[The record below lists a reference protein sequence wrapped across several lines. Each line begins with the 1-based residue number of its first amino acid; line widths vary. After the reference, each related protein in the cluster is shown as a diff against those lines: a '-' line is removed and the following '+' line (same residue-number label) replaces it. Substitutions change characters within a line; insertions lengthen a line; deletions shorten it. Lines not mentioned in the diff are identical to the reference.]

1 MEPVR
6 RPTRRTKE
14 TMPDVDAYYADILDI
29 PAYREA
35 NPNVYAS
42 SRRQILRLQNP
53 SPQIFGDP
61 NVYTDSFFNNSPY
74 ARDYEESGA
83 PRRAQDGRF
92 SATDTSKSA
101 SDFSTPPSGVPNVSI
116 LDVWAGEMR
125 SLSNKEMTEGL
136 SPDEQEL
143 LRAYQEYFA
152 DRTGMQDGGVVLP
165 DEQKGIFGLLTDTLF
180 LTEPPEGAPIGKA
193 RQAAIRDSSSTE
205 YANRADFY
213 EPGAANFG
221 ERLMLEYGYPGEY
234 DSETN
239 REIFDMAVGG
249 RQATVLPPDR
259 LDLPEPQELRDARQ
273 HLLGSA
279 LAARG
284 YGEGIAGFMGNVN
297 ERVFGFGQTPA
308 DRAMD
313 ERNNA
318 VGLDLFRQ
326 AGIEATTQQ
335 LTQMVDDAI
344 FAQLDQIMA
353 RAPGQRN
360 FRSPETG
367 PDLYFPRD
375 ARGRIATQN

>member
-1 MEPVR
+1 MESVL
-6 RPTRRTKE
+6 RTKE
-14 TMPDVDAYYADILDI
+14 TMPSVDAYYADILDI
-29 PAYREA
+29 PAHRDAREG
-35 NPNVYAS
+35 YFTTT
-42 SRRQILRLQNP
+42 RQQILRVQNP
-53 SPQIFGDP
+53 VQGLVEDP
-61 NVYTDSFFNNSPY
+61 NVYMDPFFNNSPY
-74 ARDYEESGA
+74 LRTYDSSGA
-83 PRRAQDGRF
+83 QRRGPDGTL
-92 SATDTSKSA
+92 SVTDSTAA
-101 SDFSTPPSGVPNVSI
+101 SEGVPDATY
-116 LDVWAGEMR
+116 LDLWAGEMR
-125 SLSNKEMTEGL
+125 ALSNKEMTEGL
-136 SPDEQEL
+136 SSDEEEL

-165 DEQKGIFGLLTDTLF
+165 DEQKGIFGLLTDSLF
-180 LTEPPEGAPIGKA
+180 LTEPPEGAPIGKS

-234 DSETN
+234 DPETN

-284 YGEGIAGFMGNVN
+284 YGEGIAGFIGNVN
-297 ERVFGFGQTPA
+297 ERVFGYGQAPA

>member
-1 MEPVR
+1 
-6 RPTRRTKE
+6 
-14 TMPDVDAYYADILDI
+14 
-29 PAYREA
+29 
-35 NPNVYAS
+35 
-42 SRRQILRLQNP
+42 
-53 SPQIFGDP
+53 
-61 NVYTDSFFNNSPY
+61 
-74 ARDYEESGA
+74 
-83 PRRAQDGRF
+83 
-92 SATDTSKSA
+92 
-101 SDFSTPPSGVPNVSI
+101 
-116 LDVWAGEMR
+116 
-125 SLSNKEMTEGL
+125 
-136 SPDEQEL
+136 
-143 LRAYQEYFA
+143 
-152 DRTGMQDGGVVLP
+152 
-165 DEQKGIFGLLTDTLF
+165 
-180 LTEPPEGAPIGKA
+180 
-193 RQAAIRDSSSTE
+193 
-205 YANRADFY
+205 
-213 EPGAANFG
+213 
-221 ERLMLEYGYPGEY
+221 MLEYGYPGEY
-234 DSETN
+234 DPETN

-284 YGEGIAGFMGNVN
+284 YGEGIAGFIGNVN
-297 ERVFGFGQTPA
+297 ERVFGYGQAPA

>member
-1 MEPVR
+1 MKNLPV
-6 RPTRRTKE
+6 RRTKE
-14 TMPDVDAYYADILDI
+14 TMSNVDAYYADILNI
-29 PAYREA
+29 PAHRDAREG
-35 NPNVYAS
+35 NFTTT
-42 SRRQILRLQNP
+42 RQQILRVQNP
-53 SPQIFGDP
+53 VQGLVEDP
-61 NVYTDSFFNNSPY
+61 NVYMDPFFNNSPY
-74 ARDYEESGA
+74 LRTYDSSGA
-83 PRRAQDGRF
+83 RRRGPDGTL
-92 SATDTSKSA
+92 SVTDSTAA
-101 SDFSTPPSGVPNVSI
+101 SEGVPDATY
-116 LDVWAGEMR
+116 LDLWAGEMR
-125 SLSNKEMTEGL
+125 ALSNKEMTEGL
-136 SPDEQEL
+136 SSDEEEL
-143 LRAYQEYFA
+143 LRAYQEYFTN
-152 DRTGMQDGGVVLP
+152 RTGMQDGGVVLP

-180 LTEPPEGAPIGKA
+180 ITEPPEGAPIGSS

-234 DSETN
+234 DPETN

-297 ERVFGFGQTPA
+297 ERVFGYGQAPA